1 MPLGEKEKKMDVGS
15 IVTLLREGIFA
26 VLVLASPILFATSLV
41 GLIIAIFQA
50 TTSIQEQTLTF
61 VPKIITILI
70 MLAFLGGWMFTF
82 MANYTVNIFNLIPLL
97 VR

>member
-1 MPLGEKEKKMDVGS
+1 MSIGV

-26 VLVLASPILFATSLV
+26 VLLLASPILFATLLV
-41 GLIIAIFQA
+41 GLVVAIFQA

-70 MLAFLGGWMFTF
+70 MLAFLGGWMFSF
-82 MANYTVNIFNLIPLL
+82 MASYTMNIFNLIPLL

>member
-1 MPLGEKEKKMDVGS
+1 MDVGS

-26 VLVLASPILFATSLV
+26 VLVLASPILFATLLV

>member
-1 MPLGEKEKKMDVGS
+1 MDVGS

-26 VLVLASPILFATSLV
+26 VLVLASPILFATLLV
-41 GLIIAIFQA
+41 GLVIAIFQA

>member
-1 MPLGEKEKKMDVGS
+1 MSIGA

-26 VLVLASPILFATSLV
+26 VLVLASPILFATLLV
-41 GLIIAIFQA
+41 GLVIAIFQA

-70 MLAFLGGWMFTF
+70 MLALLGSWMFSF
-82 MANYTVNIFNLIPLL
+82 MASYTMNIFNLIPLL

>member
-1 MPLGEKEKKMDVGS
+1 MSIGT

-26 VLVLASPILFATSLV
+26 VLLLASPILFATLLV
-41 GLIIAIFQA
+41 GLIVAIFQA

-61 VPKIITILI
+61 VPKIVTILL
-70 MLAFLGGWMFTF
+70 MLALLGGWMFTF
-82 MANYTVNIFNLIPLL
+82 MANYTVKIFDLIPLL